1 MKRML
6 INATQR
12 EELRVAIVDGQN
24 LYDLDIEIP
33 SREQKKANIYK
44 GRITRVE
51 PSLEACFVDYGAERH
66 GFLPLKE
73 IAREYFNPNAEG
85 KSNIR
90 ELLKEGQEIIV
101 QVEKEERGNKGAALT
116 TFISLAGRYMVLMPN
131 NPRAGG
137 VSRRIEGEDRQ
148 ALKEAMEHL
157 NVPDEMGL
165 IVRTAGMGRDAEELQ
180 WDLDYLLQLWKSISA
195 AANSQKAPFLIYQES
210 KLFIRALRDYL
221 RNDIGEIL
229 IDEESL
235 FKDARDFVQQVMPN
249 NLRKLKL
256 YQDPTPLF
264 SRYQI
269 ETQIE
274 SIFERNVRLPSGG
287 SIVIDQTEALTAID
301 INSSK
306 ATKGS
311 DIEETAFNTNLEA
324 ATEIAR
330 QLRIRDAGGLIVI
343 DFIDM
348 DSPRHQREV
357 EERLKD
363 ALKADRARV
372 QIGRISRFGLLEM
385 SRQRLRPS
393 LGEATQIV
401 CPRCE
406 GHGHIRSVESLALST
421 LRLIEE
427 HAMKENTGQVLV
439 QAPPSVAN
447 FLLNEKRASI
457 VEIELRHSVHVVVV
471 ADDKLETPH
480 LEITRIR
487 EADMGEHSKPS
498 YERTTPVLATP
509 LPKMGQML
517 GSGEQ
522 PLVTGVVPASPAPIR
537 DETPDATPVAQ
548 PARQPAAA
556 AKPSGGFFS
565 RLFGALFGGGSA
577 QPTPA
582 AQPAT
587 SPRRDESRPGGRN
600 ERNGRRDE
608 RRGEGRGK
616 SGDPQRQGPRNKDN
630 APQGKGQQQAKGN
643 KAQGQPQGKGQQ
655 AEDKNRQKDTQPS
668 QGRQGGRNEQDKNP
682 QQAGN
687 ENRRQQQPRGER
699 VPQADKAEKVT
710 EKADKA
716 ATPAQPVQP
725 RAEKA
730 PAQAPVVDEKLLV
743 AGAAAATVAATTA
756 EATAATSEVEN
767 TESVAA
773 DGTKEAGEG
782 GQRRRRGR
790 RGGRRRR
797 RQEDGAQGASVD
809 GAAGADDLD
818 DEEGEDNTPITA
830 RDSDSVPPVFD
841 TAEAATHAFKVE
853 APKTEATRPA
863 VESTDDDDKVPSALT
878 LPSLPKLPPI
888 PGSTAAAQVT
898 SVAIS
903 SEPVATPAESA
914 DLRTTERRQTES
926 NAPLKNESPAPAVAT
941 PVEATVP
948 AAPAVVE
955 AKAEETKPVV
965 AAPAPTPAQ
974 EQPKPTSELDAPAR
988 GLLPEASEPSK
999 AVEPVI
1005 ATAPVAAAEKAEVAT
1020 PHASTAEQSQAAPAA
1035 LAPVVAR
1042 DAEKPVTVEVAKTE
1056 VKEVQAP
1063 TADVKASVAPTAPA
1077 QEAPAT
1083 DAPKVSVQDAPA
1095 ADVQKASEHGAPV
1108 EEASTA
1114 HATEAPNAQAP
1125 VAPAPEAPKAHAQEA
1140 QVTQTPVV
1148 ETPAAPV
1155 KQVASEKAADEAGHV
1170 EDESAKPVA
1179 AAPAAS
1185 PEESASATASVTPK
1199 SPEASNVSHVSHTP
1213 ASSSE
1218 KSGWTPPTQGDL
1230 LTRPRHESH
1239 GGDSSPRDAQS

>member
-73 IAREYFNPNAEG
+73 VAREYFNPNAEG

-157 NVPDEMGL
+157 SVPDEMGL

-235 FKDARDFVQQVMPN
+235 FNDARDFVQQVMPN

-447 FLLNEKRASI
+447 FMLNEKRASI

-471 ADDKLETPH
+471 ADEKLETPH

-498 YERTTPVLATP
+498 YERTTPTVATA
-509 LPKMGQML
+509 LPKMGQAL

-522 PLVTGVVPASPAPIR
+522 PLVTGVVPSTPAPLR
-537 DETPDATPVAQ
+537 DEEIVASA
-548 PARQPAAA
+548 PAPA
-556 AKPSGGFFS
+556 AKPAAPTAPAGGFFS
-565 RLFGALFGGGSA
+565 RLFGSLFGGGA
-577 QPTPA
+577 PAAPA

-587 SPRRDESRPGGRN
+587 PARREDSRQGGRN
-600 ERNGRRDE
+600 DRNNRRDE
-608 RRGEGRGK
+608 RRGNEGRGK
-616 SGDPQRQGPRNKDN
+616 GGEQRGQQGQRKDN
-630 APQGKGQQQAKGN
+630 AQQQGRGQQQAKGN
-643 KAQGQPQGKGQQ
+643 KPGRGDQAQQRQGEEKQG
-655 AEDKNRQKDTQPS
+655 RQKDGQQ
-668 QGRQGGRNEQDKNP
+668 QGRQGRQDQAATGEGR
-682 QQAGN
+682 
-687 ENRRQQQPRGER
+687 RQPRGER
-699 VPQADKAEKVT
+699 QPQAEKAEKAVT
-710 EKADKA
+710 TAATVPTPATAQTPAQRPPAAEKA
-716 ATPAQPVQP
+716 ATPATK
-725 RAEKA
+725 ADEKSTQALADVPTSDVEATIAADTAA
-730 PAQAPVVDEKLLV
+730 PA
-743 AGAAAATVAATTA
+743 AA
-756 EATAATSEVEN
+756 E
-767 TESVAA
+767 
-773 DGTKEAGEG
+773 GGKETEG

-797 RQEDGAQGASVD
+797 RQEDGAQAGAIE
-809 GAAGADDLD
+809 GANAADDLD
-818 DEEGEDNTPITA
+818 DEDGDDEAQTETA
-830 RDSDSVPPVFD
+830 RSSSSVPPVLD
-841 TAEAATHAFKVE
+841 TAAAAKNAFAVE
-853 APKTEATRPA
+853 AIGNA
-863 VESTDDDDKVPSALT
+863 VAQSSDDETVPSALT
-878 LPSLPKLPPI
+878 LPTLPKLPPI
-888 PGSTAAAQVT
+888 PGSAAAGEPAAHVT
-898 SVAIS
+898 DA
-903 SEPVATPAESA
+903 ATPADSA
-914 DLRTTERRQTES
+914 QTRTTERRQTES
-926 NAPLKNESPAPAVAT
+926 DAPLKTAPVTGSA
-941 PVEATVP
+941 PVP
-948 AAPAVVE
+948 AAAPMKHEPPAVE
-955 AKAEETKPVV
+955 DIV
-965 AAPAPTPAQ
+965 AAAPSATGVG
-974 EQPKPTSELDAPAR
+974 LDAPAR
-988 GLLPEASEPSK
+988 GLLPDDETKAPAGDENGASAKVS
-999 AVEPVI
+999 
-1005 ATAPVAAAEKAEVAT
+1005 TAAA
-1020 PHASTAEQSQAAPAA
+1020 STDEPRAAPA
-1035 LAPVVAR
+1035 P
-1042 DAEKPVTVEVAKTE
+1042 
-1056 VKEVQAP
+1056 
-1063 TADVKASVAPTAPA
+1063 
-1077 QEAPAT
+1077 
-1083 DAPKVSVQDAPA
+1083 
-1095 ADVQKASEHGAPV
+1095 
-1108 EEASTA
+1108 
-1114 HATEAPNAQAP
+1114 
-1125 VAPAPEAPKAHAQEA
+1125 APAP
-1140 QVTQTPVV
+1140 
-1148 ETPAAPV
+1148 
-1155 KQVASEKAADEAGHV
+1155 
-1170 EDESAKPVA
+1170 A
-1179 AAPAAS
+1179 AAPATPARSEAPSPAS
-1185 PEESASATASVTPK
+1185 SADAAETASDTTPPADDEEDSAASTASAAPATPK
-1199 SPEASNVSHVSHTP
+1199 APEASNVSAVSHPAPAPTP
-1213 ASSSE
+1213 
-1218 KSGWTPPTQGDL
+1218 GWTPPAQGDL
-1230 LTRPRHESH
+1230 LTRPRQEPH
-1239 GGDSSPRDAQS
+1239 GEP